1 LVNGSDPAVHNHSGD
16 LDTVCPVRKRY
27 RVSGFSFTAC
37 IQRWFQDG
45 APWSLAWGE
54 LFAVQPFANDLVKM
68 DLTGAQVWT
77 LLGQQFQTPS
87 NRILEI
93 SGLHYRYHLTSPT
106 TGVIDAVFVGP
117 PGDDSTRV
125 PNDASVTYT
134 VTINSFL
141 AGGGG
146 GFTVLR
152 DGTNRVV
159 GPVDL
164 DALVEY
170 VGALPTPF
178 TSEIEGRIVLTT

>member
-1 LVNGSDPAVHNHSGD
+1 SPLGNLIADAQRTAM
-16 LDTVCPVRKRY
+16 DTQFAFMNPGGIRGRIQAGPV
-27 RVSGFSFTAC
+27 T
-37 IQRWFQDG
+37 
-45 APWSLAWGE
+45 WGE

-68 DLTGAQVWT
+68 DLSGAQVWT

-117 PGDDSTRV
+117 PGDDSQPV
-125 PNDASVTYT
+125 PNDASVTCT
-134 VTINSFL
+134 VTVNSFL
-141 AGGGG
+141 AGGGD

-164 DALVEY
+164 DALVDY
-170 VGALPTPF
+170 VAALPTPF
-178 TSEIEGRIVLTT
+178 TSRIEGRIELTQ

>member
-1 LVNGSDPAVHNHSGD
+1 M
-16 LDTVCPVRKRY
+16 DTQFAFMNPGGIRARIEAGPV
-27 RVSGFSFTAC
+27 T
-37 IQRWFQDG
+37 
-45 APWSLAWGE
+45 WGE

-117 PGDDSTRV
+117 PGDDSTPV

-134 VTINSFL
+134 VTVNSFL
-141 AGGGG
+141 AGGGD

-159 GPVDL
+159 GPVEL

-170 VGALPTPF
+170 IETQLPDPF
-178 TSEIEGRIVLTT
+178 SSEIEGRIQLTQ